1 MQTRNPLRLLQQ
13 ILTALSRDEFAIYRQ
28 RLLAL
33 AESGGTVPRLLGH
46 LSEDQASQA
55 EEAIQRSA
63 PLEAY
68 QRDQLVN
75 AIHLRFQGLRKET
88 GPPAIYALAESVDG
102 KRAELQQI
110 LSVDIPANR
119 KAIEEAR
126 AMGDLRE
133 NFEYK
138 SARQRHEYLNAR
150 AASLNSE
157 LSRVRLIET
166 IGTESSEVR
175 IGTRV
180 HLTGGTGGS
189 GRRVMTVLGPWESRP
204 EEDVISYES
213 ELAKDLIGRKP
224 GEPVDLGGESWTIE
238 KIEPFR

>member
-1 MQTRNPLRLLQQ
+1 MSDSTP
-13 ILTALSRDEFAIYRQ
+13 
-28 RLLAL
+28 
-33 AESGGTVPRLLGH
+33 PRL
-46 LSEDQASQA
+46 SASA
-55 EEAIQRSA
+55 KIRTRSTTRRAA
-63 PLEAY
+63 PLEPY
-68 QRDQLVN
+68 QRETLTN
-75 AIHLRFQGLRKET
+75 AIHLRFQNLHKDS
-88 GPPAIYALAESVDG
+88 GPPPLYALASSVEA

-138 SARQRHEYLNAR
+138 SARQRHEYLNSR
-150 AASLNSE
+150 AAALNGD

-166 IGTESSEVR
+166 DGTDLSEVR
-175 IGTRV
+175 IGSQLHLVGVKGGGKRV
-180 HLTGGTGGS
+180 LTI
-189 GRRVMTVLGPWESRP
+189 LGPWESKP

-213 ELAKDLIGRKP
+213 DLAKELLGKKP
-224 GEPVDLGGESWTIE
+224 GDAVSLGGESWTIE